1 MSRAARPGRT
11 LGVLAGR
18 GVYPHELAG
27 ELGAAGHSVAIAA
40 IRGQA
45 APPPPGICDSW
56 AEFPP
61 GAIGRVARWFLER
74 GASTAFFAG
83 GVARATAVRSL
94 RLDRHSA
101 PLVLRALLGGD
112 DRLLR
117 AAAERFAALGV
128 EIGDPTPFV
137 GKMVAGSGRL
147 AGPEPDRN
155 ALFDLQVAR
164 RAALGIGAR
173 DAGQS
178 AIALGGRVSGVE
190 DRRGTDALL
199 ESAARPGAVLAKVVK
214 PGQDRR
220 FDMPAVGP
228 ETIRRARASGVRA
241 IEVEAG
247 GVLLLSKRSVLD
259 LCATAGISLVGF
271 SPAGDFEKGGGCR
284 R

>member
-1 MSRAARPGRT
+1 MSRAARPGPT

-18 GVYPHELAG
+18 GAYPHELAA
-27 ELGAAGHSVAIAA
+27 ELGAGGHRVAIAG

-56 AEFPP
+56 AEFPL

-83 GVARATAVRSL
+83 GVDRATAGRSL

-101 PLVLRALLGGD
+101 RLVLRALLGGD

-117 AAAERFAALGV
+117 AAAESFAALGV

-137 GKMVAGSGRL
+137 GKMLAGAGRL
-147 AGPEPDRN
+147 SGPEPDPDSLR
-155 ALFDLQVAR
+155 DLEVAT

-178 AIALGGRVSGVE
+178 AIALGGRVAGIE

-199 ESAARPGAVLAKVVK
+199 ESAPGPGAVLAKMVK

-228 ETIRRARASGVRA
+228 ETIRRARAAGVRA
-241 IEVEAG
+241 IGVEAG
-247 GVLLLSKRSVLD
+247 GVLLLSKERVLI
-259 LCATAGISLVGF
+259 LSARAGISLLGF
-271 SPAGDFEKGGGCR
+271 SPAGDL
-284 R
+284 